1 MCNLECDTCLH
12 SNRCTHFEQMSE
24 NYHNKCENYIDS
36 SPDIENEEIWNEL
49 SYNKYTDNL
58 FDYVEDSEDVEYS
71 QDYKEDN

>member
-1 MCNLECDTCLH
+1 
-12 SNRCTHFEQMSE
+12 MSE